1 MLFIE
6 HITVEFG
13 FIQGDGNS
21 VFVWFALY
29 CVLTSHE
36 KKLGQLTRSAKVM
49 ILRSFFVLFF
59 Q

>member
-1 MLFIE
+1 MLFTE

-36 KKLGQLTRSAKVM
+36 KN
-49 ILRSFFVLFF
+49 
-59 Q
+59 